1 MDTQIYDTVI
11 VGGGPADL
19 NGALYLGRSR
29 RRVLLVDSG
38 DARNMA
44 AGVMHNVLTNDGA
57 AIADFRAR
65 SRAQLA
71 SYDVTFRDDEVVSAE
86 SGGDH
91 VVVTTKESG
100 TVRARTLLY
109 AAGVRSVLP
118 PVPGLADLW
127 GTAVFEC
134 PYCHGWEVRERRF
147 AVYGGGVP
155 SECLAATLTVWS
167 GDITYLTDRRTLP
180 QDEQDRLTAA
190 GVPVLADGVREVR
203 PHPEGVEVVF
213 DDGGTVP
220 YGALFLHLD
229 IEPRVAPLRPWL
241 EAPDL
246 ESVQTDDR
254 GRTSLPRLYVAA
266 RPGPEHAAGR
276 DGRRQRR
283 TGRHGHQRRPDPR
296 GPPRLPARAAAPDPD
311 PLSTRPPRPRQGAPP
326 R

>member
-1 MDTQIYDTVI
+1 MDTQLYDTVI
-11 VGGGPADL
+11 IGGGPAGL

-29 RRVLLVDSG
+29 RRVLLIDSG

-57 AIADFRAR
+57 TIADFRAR

-71 SYDVTFRDDEVVSAE
+71 PYDVTFRDDEVISAE
-86 SGGDH
+86 QDGGH

-100 TVRARTLLY
+100 TFRARTLLY

-127 GTAVFEC
+127 GKTVLEC
-134 PYCHGWEVRERRF
+134 PYCHAWEVRERSF
-147 AVYGGGVP
+147 AVYGGTVP

-167 GDITYLTDRRTLP
+167 DSITYLTDRRELP
-180 QDEQDRLTAA
+180 QDELDRLTAA
-190 GVPVLADGVREVR
+190 AVPVVNDKVSEVK

-213 DDGGTVP
+213 EDGRSAS

-241 EAPDL
+241 QAPDL
-246 ESVQTDDR
+246 ESVQTDER
-254 GRTSLPRLYVAA
+254 GRTSLPRLYVAGDLGRNMQQA
-266 RPGPEHAAGR
+266 AMAAASGGLAGMAINADLIREDRPGSLPE
-276 DGRRQRR
+276 
-283 TGRHGHQRRPDPR
+283 
-296 GPPRLPARAAAPDPD
+296 PPPPAPAP
-311 PLSTRPPRPRQGAPP
+311 
-326 R
+326 

>member
-1 MDTQIYDTVI
+1 MTAQLYDTVI
-11 VGGGPADL
+11 VGGGPAGL

-29 RRVLLVDSG
+29 RRVLLIDSG

-57 AIADFRAR
+57 DIADFRDR

-71 SYDVTFRDDEVVSAE
+71 AYDVTFRDDEVLSAE
-86 SGGDH
+86 PDGDR

-100 TVRARTLLY
+100 TVRARTVLY

-127 GTAVFEC
+127 GTTVLEC
-134 PYCHGWEVRERRF
+134 PYCHAWEVRDRSF
-147 AVYGGGVP
+147 GVYGGVVA

-167 GDITYLTDRRTLP
+167 DRISYLTDRRELP
-180 QDEQDRLTAA
+180 PDERDRLTAA
-190 GVPVLADGVREVR
+190 GVPVVADGVSEVK

-213 DDGGTVP
+213 DDGRSAS

-229 IEPRVAPLRPWL
+229 TEPRVAPLRPWL
-241 EAPDL
+241 QAPDL

-254 GRTSLPRLYVAA
+254 GRTSLPRLYVAGDLGRNMQQA
-266 RPGPEHAAGR
+266 AMAAASGGLAGMAINADLIREDRPGSLPE
-276 DGRRQRR
+276 
-283 TGRHGHQRRPDPR
+283 
-296 GPPRLPARAAAPDPD
+296 PPPPIPAR
-311 PLSTRPPRPRQGAPP
+311 
-326 R
+326 

>member
-1 MDTQIYDTVI
+1 MDTQLYDTVI
-11 VGGGPADL
+11 VGGGPAGL

-65 SRAQLA
+65 ARAQLA

-91 VVVTTKESG
+91 VVVTAKESG

-118 PVPGLADLW
+118 PLPGLAPLW
-127 GTAVFEC
+127 GKAVFEC
-134 PYCHGWEVRERRF
+134 PYCHAWEVRERRF

-155 SECLAATLTVWS
+155 SECLASTLTVWS
-167 GDITYLTDRRTLP
+167 DDITYLADGRALP
-180 QDEQDRLTAA
+180 EDEQERLTAA
-190 GVPVLADGVREVR
+190 KVPVLTEGVRELR
-203 PHPEGVEVVF
+203 PHPEGLEVVF
-213 DDGGTVP
+213 ADGRTAS
-220 YGALFLHLD
+220 YGAMFLHLD

-241 EAPDL
+241 TAPDL

-254 GRTSLPRLYVAA
+254 GRTSLPRLYVAGDLGRNMQQA
-266 RPGPEHAAGR
+266 AMAAASGGLAAMAINADLIREDRPGSLPE
-276 DGRRQRR
+276 
-283 TGRHGHQRRPDPR
+283 
-296 GPPRLPARAAAPDPD
+296 PPPPAPAR
-311 PLSTRPPRPRQGAPP
+311 
-326 R
+326 